1 MIIDIGKVVTMEYS
15 LCLEDGTRIDSCDGK
30 PPHMYLHGAGNI
42 VPGLEVALTGHSEGA
57 ELDVKVLPTSGYGRR
72 NDELVHMV
80 PREKFPRG
88 EIKIGMRFH
97 GEGEKGPAV
106 LRVVGLNDTH
116 VTIDANH
123 PLAGKTLVFSVKIL
137 NVREATAAELTEGQ
151 AHTSGHVHPHF
162 APGNVQREKSAKP
175 D

>member
-1 MIIDIGKVVTMEYS
+1 MIIENGKVVTMEYS
-15 LCLEDGTRIDSCDGK
+15 LCLEDGTRIDSSEGK
-30 PPHMYLHGAGNI
+30 PPHMYLHGAANV
-42 VPGLEVALTGHSEGA
+42 VPGLEVALAGHSVGA

-80 PREKFPRG
+80 PREKFPPG
-88 EIKIGMRFH
+88 ELKIGMRFH
-97 GEGEKGPAV
+97 GEGENGPSV

-137 NVREATAAELTEGQ
+137 EVRDATAAELAEGQ
-151 AHTSGHVHPHF
+151 AHTPGHVHPHF
-162 APGNVQREKSAKP
+162 AQGRGKPDKPAKP